1 MPLSAKTIMIE
12 DLDFGVTVK
21 GFAPGQRLSP
31 RYSLN
36 RTLGQG
42 GMGVVWLVHDE
53 ELKRDIAMKFLPEM
67 VVRDREA
74 LTGLKRETN
83 RSLELTHANIVRIYD
98 FIQEAKWA
106 GISMEYVDGDTLS
119 ALKIEEP
126 GGCFDVSRIAPWMEQ
141 LCLALSYAHEDAQ
154 IVHRDLKPTNLMAS
168 KAGKLK
174 VTDFGIAGTLT
185 ESISRVTMQSSGG
198 GTLVYMS
205 PQQAMGEPPSVA
217 DDIYSVGATIYD
229 LLTGKPPFYSG
240 DIITQ
245 VREKTPT
252 PLTERRARLNIAGK
266 EPIPP
271 HWEAAVTACLQK
283 DPARRPR
290 SVRELADRFFGES
303 ASKPKTITFPT
314 LPNTAAVARTLKSL
328 QSLPS
333 KKWLPAAVAAVAA
346 GVVIAALAYFGG
358 RKPEEEKPAPQPAAT
373 ASTVAPPVSPAEAPG
388 GPPVAAPALPGATHP
403 SDDIARRPAAPGSAA
418 PSIQPPARPADSD
431 RTVSEL
437 ESLDQPDLLKRAEA
451 GDAEA
456 QGLAALS
463 YQVGFKF
470 PEDLSLANQWA
481 KKAADA
487 GDPIGEFTLAMLYSS
502 GQGTARNSG
511 AAADLAQKAMPQ
523 LAQAEGRRPAAADY
537 CLAVAYRDGLGTP
550 QDLQQALALF
560 EQEAARGS
568 ALGQYG
574 AGIMYA
580 QGMGTSP
587 IPAKASEYFQKAA
600 NQGLTEAMV
609 SMALAYQNG
618 QGVPKDEQKAGEF
631 WRQAA
636 ERGNV
641 PAQVT
646 VAQTYTQAGGAAKD
660 LSKAVELYRKAAG
673 QGVPAAQ
680 YKLGWMYARGLGV
693 ARDPKKAAEFYL
705 QAADAGY
712 GAAQA
717 SLALV
722 YATGE
727 GVRKDAQKAAEFY
740 EKVKNQVAS
749 ASDSDRVFLQALEKE
764 TPAESGD
771 GSASAGDAGAAPG
784 AGAGAP
790 GAGAS
795 APEVVGA
802 IPGLAGATP
811 EVAGAAQGVAGVNE
825 GISIGTLDP
834 SLVGVWRAGGK
845 STPLSKRVRW
855 QIAKNGQYS
864 DSGPDTDSGAVTG
877 SDGHLR
883 QLSTEGN
890 SWVELA
896 YVVRGKTLM
905 TYGPQGLTEWH
916 KTSGQVSTEKTRVSS
931 TRSHSEPQRSHGIGH
946 GIGHAIKHF
955 FGF

>member
-74 LTGLKRETN
+74 LSGLKRETN
-83 RSLELTHANIVRIYD
+83 RSLDLTHANIVRIYD

-119 ALKIEEP
+119 ALKIEEA
-126 GGCFDVSRIAPWMEQ
+126 GGCFDVSRITPWIEQ

-168 KAGKLK
+168 KSGKLK

-185 ESISRVTMQSSGG
+185 ESVSRVTMRSSGG

-245 VREKTPT
+245 VREKAPT
-252 PLTERRARLNIAGK
+252 PLSERRMRLNIVGK

-271 HWEAAVTACLQK
+271 HWEAAVAACLQK
-283 DPARRPR
+283 DPTRRPR
-290 SVRELADRFFGES
+290 SVRELADRFFDE
-303 ASKPKTITFPT
+303 AATKPKTITFPT
-314 LPNTAAVARTLKSL
+314 LPSTAAVAQKLKSL
-328 QSLPS
+328 QSLPGKLQS
-333 KKWLPAAVAAVAA
+333 LPYKKWAPAAVA
-346 GVVIAALAYFGG
+346 GLVVIAGLAYFGG
-358 RKPEEEKPAPQPAAT
+358 REPGPENQAA
-373 ASTVAPPVSPAEAPG
+373 
-388 GPPVAAPALPGATHP
+388 PVAAPAAPAATAPPPALPSEAPGAPTAAGP
-403 SDDIARRPAAPGSAA
+403 PEPPAPGSPAA
-418 PSIQPPARPADSD
+418 AYSTDESAHRPVGTNFTPPAPPSAQPS
-431 RTVSEL
+431 TSPVGSEHAAAEL
-437 ESLDQPDLLKRAEA
+437 ESLDELSLLKKAED

-456 QGLAALS
+456 AGVVALW

-470 PEDLSLANQWA
+470 AEDLTLANQWA

-487 GDPIGEFTLAMLYSS
+487 GDAVGQFTLATLYAS
-502 GQGTARNSG
+502 GQGTARNTD
-511 AAADLAQKAMPQ
+511 AAAELAQKAMPR
-523 LAQAEGRRPAAADY
+523 LTPASVGRPGAANY
-537 CLAVAYRDGLGTP
+537 CLAVAYRDGLGTSK
-550 QDLQQALALF
+550 DLQQALALF
-560 EQEAARGS
+560 EKEAARGS

-574 AGIMYA
+574 AGAMYK

-587 IPAKASEYFQKAA
+587 DPGKASEYFQKAA

-618 QGVPKDEQKAGEF
+618 LGVPKDEQKAGEF

-636 ERGNV
+636 DRGNET
-641 PAQVT
+641 AQLT
-646 VAQTYTQAGGAAKD
+646 VARMYAQGSGVAKD
-660 LSKAVELYRKAAG
+660 LPKAIELYRKEAER
-673 QGVPAAQ
+673 GVPAAQ
-680 YKLGWMYARGLGV
+680 YALGWMYAGGLGV
-693 ARDPKKAAEFYL
+693 TRDPKKAVEFYQ
-705 QAADAGY
+705 QAADGGY
-712 GAAQA
+712 APAQA
-717 SLALV
+717 TLALL
-722 YATGE
+722 YATGK
-727 GVRKDAQKAAEFY
+727 GVKKDAKKAAELY
-740 EKVKNQVAS
+740 DKVRAQGAS
-749 ASDSDRVFLQALEKE
+749 ASDSDRAFLQTLNKGK
-764 TPAESGD
+764 PAAADAGD
-771 GSASAGDAGAAPG
+771 GSASAGDPGAASGGADTASGATGAAPG
-784 AGAGAP
+784 AADVDEGNPAGA
-790 GAGAS
+790 
-795 APEVVGA
+795 
-802 IPGLAGATP
+802 
-811 EVAGAAQGVAGVNE
+811 
-825 GISIGTLDP
+825 LD
-834 SLVGVWRAGGK
+834 SGLVGVWTAGGK
-845 STPLSKRVRW
+845 SGARASRLRW
-855 QIAKNGQYS
+855 EIARNGQYS
-864 DSGPDTDSGAVTG
+864 VTGPDTDSGAVTASEG
-877 SDGHLR
+877 ELR

-890 SWVELA
+890 AWVELA
-896 YVVRGKTLM
+896 YTVRGKTLT

-916 KTSGQVSTEKTRVSS
+916 KTSGAAPTEGKRVSTRT
-931 TRSHSEPQRSHGIGH
+931 HSAPQHTHGFGS